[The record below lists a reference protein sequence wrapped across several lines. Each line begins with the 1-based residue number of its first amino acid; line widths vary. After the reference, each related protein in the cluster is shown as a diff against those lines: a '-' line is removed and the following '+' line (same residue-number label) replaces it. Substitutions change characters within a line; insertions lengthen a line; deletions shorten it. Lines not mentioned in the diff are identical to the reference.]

1 MNEEIVV
8 ERNFGGRFSDALN
21 RVEELYLRVLRA
33 IVLIVATM
41 LILYALWLGISG
53 AFGVMRS
60 PTSVVEQPA
69 TVNADELTSAEL
81 PEQSAPR
88 QPTEPGSDPNQ
99 MKFYAGFVTKYYD
112 LYRKSFEPFRQ
123 QDDKRLSK
131 DEFDDSFIQTDKRL
145 DAIRSGELDF
155 GRDKADLG
163 TLLTIMSEAAQKTQ
177 TQERLKKY
185 KSAQRVPVTKQVQR
199 TRTETRRGWDR
210 YSMACPDW
218 YQDPMGCTV
227 TRTVEIPYTETVK
240 SMEFPKGTQSHTQIF
255 RAFQDR
261 YFSLLTERRERVA
274 REAQAERESIIEG
287 NATGWISLKTALS
300 VVGGFL
306 VLMFFFLLIAIE
318 RHQRR
323 LSAELSHSGD

>member
-1 MNEEIVV
+1 
-8 ERNFGGRFSDALN
+8 
-21 RVEELYLRVLRA
+21 
-33 IVLIVATM
+33 
-41 LILYALWLGISG
+41 
-53 AFGVMRS
+53 
-60 PTSVVEQPA
+60 
-69 TVNADELTSAEL
+69 
-81 PEQSAPR
+81 
-88 QPTEPGSDPNQ
+88 
-99 MKFYAGFVTKYYD
+99 
-112 LYRKSFEPFRQ
+112 
-123 QDDKRLSK
+123 
-131 DEFDDSFIQTDKRL
+131 
-145 DAIRSGELDF
+145 
-155 GRDKADLG
+155 
-163 TLLTIMSEAAQKTQ
+163 
-177 TQERLKKY
+177 
-185 KSAQRVPVTKQVQR
+185 
-199 TRTETRRGWDR
+199 
-210 YSMACPDW
+210 MACPDW